1 MKDLPSPR
9 PSLRSGRAPE
19 GRPFQQILTQRR
31 PPLRVW
37 VWAAVALMVAAVAVL
52 LWRTSDVAATS
63 RTTAEPAAVPDEA
76 PAAELTQAWTAPTG
90 PAPRQAVESGR
101 VLVTD
106 ERGVAMLDAATGE
119 EAWHYRRAN
128 ATLCDATAVDGIV
141 VVAFRTTGRCN
152 ELTGLDASTGARE
165 WYRNVRFR
173 TDVDLAATDQILL
186 ASSPTGIVTID
197 PVGDNTRWRYAP
209 PEGCRI
215 VGSDVGSSGVVV
227 LQRCGGLAAVQVR
240 LLDGFAGDVLW
251 TRDLEVG
258 SDTARLAGVDGLVDV
273 VVGDRVHV
281 LSPADGALLT
291 EVELPALPEGQDAG
305 TEPLQQ
311 VGVADVALLWARGQV
326 LALDRTTGLPR
337 WQVPA
342 LGLPATGAE
351 TVTVPE
357 AGAFVQ
363 RSLADGTELQ
373 RWSTADEVPA
383 GGRTS
388 LVGPAVVYATDT
400 AVVAHT

>member
-1 MKDLPSPR
+1 MTLVC
-9 PSLRSGRAPE
+9 
-19 GRPFQQILTQRR
+19 R

-37 VWAAVALMVAAVAVL
+37 VWAAATLVVAAAVVL

-63 RTTAEPAAVPDEA
+63 RTTAAPAAVPDET
-76 PAAELTQAWTAPTG
+76 PAAELAQAWSAATG
-90 PAPRQAVESGR
+90 PAPRQPVESGR

-106 ERGVAMLDAATGE
+106 EHGVAMLDAATGD

-128 ATLCDATAVDGIV
+128 ATLCDATAVDGVV

-173 TDVDLAATDQILL
+173 TDVDLTSTDQILL

-197 PVGDNTRWRYAP
+197 PAGDDTRWRYAP

-215 VGSDVGSSGVVV
+215 TGSDVGSSGVVL
-227 LQRCGGLAAVQVR
+227 LQRCDDREAVQVQ

-258 SDTARLAGVDGLVDV
+258 SDTARLAGVDRLVDV

-291 EVELPALPEGQDAG
+291 EVELPALPVGQDAQ

-311 VGVADVALLWARGQV
+311 VGVDGTALLWARGQL
-326 LALDRTTGLPR
+326 LALDGTTGLPR

-342 LGLPATGAE
+342 LGLPVTDDTGI
-351 TVTVPE
+351 VTAPE
-357 AGAFVQ
+357 EGAFVQ
-363 RSLADGTELQ
+363 RSLTDGTELQ
-373 RWSTADEVPA
+373 RWSTTDAVPA
-383 GGRTS
+383 GGRTA
-388 LVGPAVVYATDT
+388 LIGPVVVYATDEQLF
-400 AVVAHT
+400 AHL

>member
-1 MKDLPSPR
+1 MR
-9 PSLRSGRAPE
+9 
-19 GRPFQQILTQRR
+19 F
-31 PPLRVW
+31 W
-37 VWAAVALMVAAVAVL
+37 VWTAVTLAVAAVAVL

-63 RTTAEPAAVPDEA
+63 RTTAAPAAVPDEA
-76 PAAELTQAWTAPTG
+76 PAAELAQAWSETTG
-90 PAPRQAVESGR
+90 PAAPRQAVESGR

-106 ERGVAMLDAATGE
+106 ERGVAMLDAATGA

-152 ELTGLDASTGARE
+152 ELTGLDAATGDRA

-173 TDVDLAATDQILL
+173 TDVDLASTNQVLL

-197 PVGDNTRWRYAP
+197 PVGDDTRWRYAP

-227 LQRCGGLAAVQVR
+227 LQRCSGLAAVQVR

-258 SDTARLAGVDGLVDV
+258 TDPARLAGVDRLVDV

-281 LSPADGALLT
+281 LSPADGTLLG
-291 EVELPALPEGQDAG
+291 EVELPARPAGQDAG

-311 VGVADVALLWARGQV
+311 VGVADVALLWARGQL
-326 LALDRTTGLPR
+326 LALDQTTGQPR
-337 WQVPA
+337 WQLPA
-342 LGLPATGAE
+342 LGLPATGEE

-357 AGAFVQ
+357 AGAFVE
-363 RSLADGTELQ
+363 RSLADGSELR

-388 LVGPAVVYATDT
+388 LVGPVVVYATDT
-400 AVVAHT
+400 AVLAQT